1 MSPLTRASSK
11 QIQMPCC
18 DLDVDGVERESAML
32 TALFDPTEWPPLL
45 SLMDSSNGNTTT
57 SITTTVTTTTT
68 TTNSNSAI
76 TSSGAEK
83 RKQTESAIENW
94 CKRPKIET
102 DLTVSGEE
110 VVKKKKG
117 KKKDE
122 RRKLLKISVNKLRNI
137 DDAETFLRRS
147 VLIHNTVRRL
157 QREMEQERSG
167 DPWEDEEPYGVSENV
182 LQITIGESKCDTR
195 PQSQQTD
202 CAGSQCAT
210 QYRTTQGNGHQGE
223 SVFDSVVY
231 HSLLVSL
238 ES

>member
-11 QIQMPCC
+11 QTQMPCC

-45 SLMDSSNGNTTT
+45 SLMDNNSGN
-57 SITTTVTTTTT
+57 T

-76 TSSGAEK
+76 TSSGGAEK
-83 RKQTESAIENW
+83 RKQTENAIENW

-102 DLTVSGEE
+102 DLTVSSDD

-195 PQSQQTD
+195 PQTPQTD

-210 QYRTTQGNGHQGE
+210 QYRTSQGNGHQGE